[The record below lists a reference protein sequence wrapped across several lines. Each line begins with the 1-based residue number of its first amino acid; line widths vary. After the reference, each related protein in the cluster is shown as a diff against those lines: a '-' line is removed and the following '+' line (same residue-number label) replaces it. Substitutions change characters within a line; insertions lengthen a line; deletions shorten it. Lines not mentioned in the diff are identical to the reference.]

1 MKINL
6 GHIFQARNNIA
17 VIARNTP
24 QIQLSL
30 PSLGQER
37 NVFLKLENLQ
47 ETGAFKVRGA
57 ANKILSL
64 DEKLRSSG
72 VIAVSTGNHGRAVAF
87 VAKKLEIP
95 ATICISEKVP
105 QNKLDNIRKLGAETV
120 IVGQSQDEAEIH
132 ANQLIKA
139 HGHTMIHPFDDP
151 WIIAGQGTIGL
162 ELMESLPHLD
172 TVIVPLSG
180 GGLISGIA
188 LAVKSINP
196 HIHVVGVSMQDG
208 AVMAQ
213 SLQAGKPIELPEANT
228 LADSLQGGIGLQN
241 QYTFDMVND
250 LVDEIVLV
258 SETEIAEAMAYLFKE
273 EHLVVEGASAVGV
286 AALLNQKI
294 EKLGGNIAVVISGSN
309 VDPHAF
315 VQTIQPYLV

>member
-188 LAVKSINP
+188 LAVKSIN
-196 HIHVVGVSMQDG
+196 HNIHVVGVSMQDG

-213 SLQAGKPIELPEANT
+213 SLEAGQPIELPEANT

-241 QYTFDMVND
+241 RYTFDMVKD

-258 SETEIAEAMAYLFKE
+258 SESEIAEAMAYLFNE
-273 EHLVVEGASAVGV
+273 QHLVVEGASAVGV
-286 AALLNQKI
+286 AALLQQKI
-294 EKLGGNIAVVISGSN
+294 NILGTNMAVVISGNN
-309 VDPHAF
+309 VDPRAF
-315 VQTIQPYLV
+315 VQTIQSYLR